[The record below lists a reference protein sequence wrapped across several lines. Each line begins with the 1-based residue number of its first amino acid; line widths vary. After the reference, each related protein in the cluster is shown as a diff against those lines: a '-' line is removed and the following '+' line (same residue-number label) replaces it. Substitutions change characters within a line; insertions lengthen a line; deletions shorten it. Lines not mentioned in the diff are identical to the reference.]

1 MSHYFE
7 TPAARSQRHR
17 VQASI
22 WGRELEFVS
31 APGVFS
37 AARLD
42 PGTRVLLRSA
52 PPPPAASRRLL
63 DLGCG
68 FGPIAIALALACPR
82 ARVDAIDVN
91 DLALQLTRDNAELHQ
106 VADRVRTAR
115 PDELSP
121 DDGYDEIWS
130 NPPIRIGKAALHEL
144 LLTWL
149 PRLRPGGT
157 GWLVVGKNLG
167 ADSLQRWLTQQGWA
181 VDRVASSKGFRVF
194 RVQRNP
200 TPSRVGTTDL
210 PPA

>member
-130 NPPIRIGKAALHEL
+130 NPPIRIGKAACM
-144 LLTWL
+144 
-149 PRLRPGGT
+149 
-157 GWLVVGKNLG
+157 
-167 ADSLQRWLTQQGWA
+167 SCC
-181 VDRVASSKGFRVF
+181 
-194 RVQRNP
+194 
-200 TPSRVGTTDL
+200 
-210 PPA
+210 